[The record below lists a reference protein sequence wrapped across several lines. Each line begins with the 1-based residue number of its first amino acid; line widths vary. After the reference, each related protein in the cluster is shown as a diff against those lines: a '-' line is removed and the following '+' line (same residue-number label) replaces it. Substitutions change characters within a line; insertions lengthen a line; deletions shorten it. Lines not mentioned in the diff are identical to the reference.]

1 MPNVITIGREHIPV
15 EQIAYIEPFEP
26 PVNGQFRPDKP
37 YKSRVV
43 LLNRETVLTEDTP
56 KDFAE
61 ANAFRFLPEDNVA
74 TNPLISFRVRS
85 FAPTDA
91 YNPGKPFQTRLM
103 WRDPNGDSRS
113 KLLLTNPETVIAIVL
128 RGDTTE
134 PNGERKPRP
143 RRPGQARTSRKR
155 TTPRAEA

>member
-15 EQIAYIEPFEP
+15 EQIAYIEPFDP
-26 PVNGQFRPDKP
+26 PANGQFRPDKP
-37 YKSRVV
+37 YRGRVV

-61 ANAFRFLPEDNVA
+61 ANEFRFLPEDNVA

-91 YNPGKPFQTRLM
+91 YNPGKPFETRLM

-113 KLLLTNPETVIAIVL
+113 KLLLTKPEMVIAIVL
-128 RGDTTE
+128 RGETG
-134 PNGERKPRP
+134 PNGERKT
-143 RRPGQARTSRKR
+143 RPGRPAQQRAPRKR
-155 TTPRAEA
+155 AAPRAEA